1 MAMKTST
8 CAKARVASYRTGHWR
23 VFWLWSLAVVA
34 AVLSAQLLA
43 TPAKARGPV
52 SVAPLAE
59 DLIDAV
65 VNISTSQSVKG
76 ADGKPLPL
84 VPDGSPFEE
93 LFDDFF
99 KKRKGRDSGRRKVAS
114 LGSGFVHGPCVQLWS
129 ASHSGRHQPHVGGH
143 PEYCGNASGV

>member
-1 MAMKTST
+1 MAMKAST
-8 CAKARVASYRTGHWR
+8 CATARVANDRTRHWR
-23 VFWLWSLAVVA
+23 IFWLWSLAAVA

-76 ADGKPLPL
+76 SDGKPLPR

-99 KKRKGRDSGRRKVAS
+99 KNRKGKGSGRR
-114 LGSGFVHGPCVQLWS
+114 
-129 ASHSGRHQPHVGGH
+129 
-143 PEYCGNASGV
+143 